1 MVLKYNPHIPE
12 TVGELI
18 DQLSLMLLTSP
29 LFEDPTGFF
38 EGRNIDTEFEA
49 LTKGLNNTKVKL
61 GSDRY
66 MELAKMSAQM
76 RACFEADPKGS
87 SGETLKGRNIA
98 LDMIEILKSGKSADY
113 WDE

>member
-1 MVLKYNPHIPE
+1 MVMKYNPYIPE
-12 TVGELI
+12 TVGDLI
-18 DQLSLMLLTSP
+18 DQLSLMVLTSP

-49 LTKGLNNTKVKL
+49 LSKGLSNVKAKL

-66 MELAKMSAQM
+66 IELANMSAQM
-76 RACFEADPKGS
+76 RACFEADPKDS
-87 SGETLKGRNIA
+87 NGETLKGRNIA
-98 LDMIEILKSGKSADY
+98 LDMIEILKSGKSAEY